1 MRSSDRDDEPAE
13 SAGLSRD
20 PGAVIRRLLGEAAAL
35 DQAIS
40 VVVADTPTPT
50 LDVPLTWV
58 SNAANYSA
66 IWVVIA
72 VALAAKGGKRGRRA
86 ALRGLTAIGPLRP
99 RRTWSPKRLFPRT
112 RPERSTTITG
122 RRAGACPSRARF
134 LRPHGL
140 SLRLCHDSERR
151 VPVAVTAALRPGDD
165 RRLQQDPRWRPP
177 ASDVMAGEILGLT
190 VGTVVREALVRPRLR
205 RVGLG
210 RYPSLASSG

>member
-86 ALRGLTAIGPLRP
+86 ALPGTYCHRGHFGDGEPGREETLPADP
-99 RRTWSPKRLFPRT
+99 
-112 RPERSTTITG
+112 TG
-122 RRAGACPSRARF
+122 ALDDDHGAPGAHARVELVSF
-134 LRPHGL
+134 GPHGL

-177 ASDVMAGEILGLT
+177 
-190 VGTVVREALVRPRLR
+190 RE
-205 RVGLG
+205 
-210 RYPSLASSG
+210 

>member
-86 ALRGLTAIGPLRP
+86 ALRGLTAIGATSATANLVA
-99 RRTWSPKRLFPRT
+99 KRLFPRT

-122 RRAGACPSRARF
+122 RRARMPESSSFPSGHTASAF
-134 LRPHGL
+134 AFATTVSAEFPWL
-140 SLRLCHDSERR
+140 SLPLYGLATTVGYSRIH
-151 VPVAVTAALRPGDD
+151 VGVHH
-165 RRLQQDPRWRPP
+165 